1 MVFHTQQLASN
12 VGDSYIRFCS
22 GTYRTAR
29 PSCRFKLTSFPIAP
43 LLAKGPEQLLALPW
57 FEDSYFVYALNL
69 APSVVAL
76 DSNDGCKTD
85 VGGRSVVRVSAWRLQ
100 GIFLSAH
107 RAPFGIAA
115 NVHFK
120 SQRGS
125 TASFPLHCT
134 HLQCHLFATIMV
146 LQGEQR
152 CCDVLHCGP
161 RLLRLR
167 HPVRPVAQWS
177 W

>member
-1 MVFHTQQLASN
+1 LKRAILPDCHGLRRFYVMMVFHTQQLASN

-115 NVHFK
+115 NVQFK

-125 TASFPLHCT
+125 TASFPLTLHAFAMPPF
-134 HLQCHLFATIMV
+134 CHDHGFA
-146 LQGEQR
+146 G
-152 CCDVLHCGP
+152 
-161 RLLRLR
+161 
-167 HPVRPVAQWS
+167 
-177 W
+177 